1 MPLTAVDHVSLTL
14 SMEHV
19 ALMLTPLSLEHVSP
33 TLAAVEHVS
42 PTLSMEHISLTTTL
56 YVEHV
61 SRV

>member
-1 MPLTAVDHVSLTL
+1 MPLAAVDHASLTL